1 VSLPACLPSSSA
13 HKLAHASIT
22 GTKVNLSGPM
32 SFSYISW
39 KSSIVKINPK
49 PETHKKTIELFQ
61 EMQEMLTSLDVT
73 LQTF

>member
-1 VSLPACLPSSSA
+1 
-13 HKLAHASIT
+13 
-22 GTKVNLSGPM
+22 M

-61 EMQEMLTSLDVT
+61 EMQETLTALDVT